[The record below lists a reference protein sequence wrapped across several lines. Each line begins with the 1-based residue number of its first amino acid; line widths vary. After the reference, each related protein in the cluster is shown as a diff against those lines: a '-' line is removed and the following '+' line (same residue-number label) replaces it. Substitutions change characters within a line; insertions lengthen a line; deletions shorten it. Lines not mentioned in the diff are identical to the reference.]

1 MRCSPSRLLWLI
13 AIHCAACG
21 SVFSQ
26 GTVRALTATSKA
38 EPGLEVAVGWK
49 WWVAPPAAPDWGMP
63 LPEELQPK
71 TPGAPGSQGSSF
83 AVRPETYE
91 VVKGDALVKIA
102 KKFDMTVEQL
112 KQFNELKNDLIQIG
126 QVLRIPTP
134 LELQA
139 MKPPPPP
146 PEPVKEGKGKKKSD
160 KTVVAPKAEPVFD
173 PTEEQR
179 QEVQNVRMQVF
190 LDREMFSPGVI
201 DGSSNPTFLKIS
213 ELYQR
218 THTDAA
224 NPGMLQAKAEAAVT
238 EPYTHYILRA
248 DDFKFIQS
256 PKSKPATP
264 AKKSSAE
271 KKKSTKANST
281 VPSVT
286 IDDLLAENF
295 LAYTSAWELVAERF
309 HCSEDFLRRINPH
322 LRSSPVVGSDFQVP
336 NVIPFEIEKSLDAP
350 LQPTADPQKPVTA
363 GIVLVSRLEI
373 LRDGNLIAVLPLNSA
388 RPALVGRDKWTV
400 LNAIPQPRMATKRE
414 LREIPKPKPA
424 PPPAATE
431 SPTPPPVVA
440 PPRVPAPPPE
450 VAPPPLETEQY
461 LAGGPNNPV
470 GILWINLA
478 KSGSTDPLPYG
489 LHGTSIPSKI
499 GTLQGIG
506 GFRLTNWDIAR
517 AVRLMPAGTTIQW
530 RAR

>member
-1 MRCSPSRLLWLI
+1 MRCSSSRLLWLT

-26 GTVRALTATSKA
+26 SPVKALTAASKA

-49 WWVAPPAAPDWGMP
+49 WWVAPAAATNWGMP

-71 TPGAPGSQGSSF
+71 TPGALGSQGPSF
-83 AVRPETYE
+83 ALRPETYE
-91 VVKGDALVKIA
+91 VMKGDALAKIA

-134 LELQA
+134 GELQA
-139 MKPPPPP
+139 MKPPPPS
-146 PEPVKEGKGKKKSD
+146 PEPVKEKKGKKKSD
-160 KTVVAPKAEPVFD
+160 KAVVAPQAEPVFD
-173 PTEEQR
+173 PGPEQR
-179 QEVQNVRMQVF
+179 LELENLRLQVF

-201 DGSSNPTFLKIS
+201 DGTANPTFLKIS

-218 THTDAA
+218 THSDAA

-238 EPYTHYILRA
+238 EPYTHYILRT

-256 PKSKPATP
+256 PKNKPAT
-264 AKKSSAE
+264 AVKKSSAD
-271 KKKSTKANST
+271 KKKGSKDNST
-281 VPSVT
+281 VVPVVT

-295 LAYTSAWELVAERF
+295 LAYTSAWEFVAERF
-309 HCSEDFLRRINPH
+309 HCSEEFLRRTNLH

-350 LQPTADPQKPVTA
+350 LQPPADPQHPVTV

-373 LRDGNLIAVLPLNSA
+373 LRDGNLIAVMPLNSA

-400 LNAIPQPRMATKRE
+400 LNAIPQPRIATKRE
-414 LREIPKPKPA
+414 LREIPKPKAAPTPAAAGTPTPPAAVAPSPAPQPELA
-424 PPPAATE
+424 PPP
-431 SPTPPPVVA
+431 V
-440 PPRVPAPPPE
+440 
-450 VAPPPLETEQY
+450 ETEQY
-461 LAGGPNNPV
+461 LAAGPNNPV
-470 GILWINLA
+470 GIIWINLA
-478 KSGSTDPLPYG
+478 KSGSTEPLPYG

-517 AVRLMPAGTTIQW
+517 AVRLMPAGTTLQW